1 MPIPL
6 IAEIV
11 PKNNGAFALIDDTN
25 IRGGFRI
32 VSNLTERNAIPVDRR
47 KEGMR
52 VFCISTDTVYV
63 LQPDLIAWGVDAIT
77 SANLQAAYNAG
88 AQINTTSGNPVTIRG
103 IDPTAI
109 FVIQDALNN
118 PLFQVDGDGLVESM
132 KTFKGDTFT
141 TSITCVAQTN
151 NPNIVIDTVDIR
163 VYRAVQ
169 YFYTCANS
177 DNTGFETG
185 QIFLVHDGFQ
195 VSVCAMMNSCIGV
208 PCGITFSGTVLS
220 NDMRLL
226 ATTDNSGS
234 FSRVLRLFKVAL
246 P

>member
-32 VSNLTERNAIPVDRR
+32 VSNLTERNAIPSDKR

-52 VFCISTDTVYV
+52 VFCISTDTVYS
-63 LQPDLIAWGVDAIT
+63 LQADLIGWAVDATT

-88 AQINTTSGNPVTIRG
+88 AQINTTTGNPVTFQG

-109 FVIQDALNN
+109 FVIQDVTNN

-132 KTFKGDTFT
+132 KTLKGDTFT
-141 TSITCVAQTN
+141 TSIIEVVPASF
-151 NPNIVIDTVDIR
+151 PNLVIDSVDTTI
-163 VYRAVQ
+163 YRAVQ
-169 YFYTCANS
+169 YFYTCSTS

-185 QIFLVHDGFQ
+185 QVFLVHDGVQ
-195 VSVCAMMNSCIGV
+195 VSVCAMMNSSIGV
-208 PCGITFSGTVLS
+208 PCGISFGADVLTG
-220 NDMRLL
+220 NMRLL
-226 ATTDNSGS
+226 VTTDNSGS
-234 FSRVLRLFKVAL
+234 FSRILRLFKVAL